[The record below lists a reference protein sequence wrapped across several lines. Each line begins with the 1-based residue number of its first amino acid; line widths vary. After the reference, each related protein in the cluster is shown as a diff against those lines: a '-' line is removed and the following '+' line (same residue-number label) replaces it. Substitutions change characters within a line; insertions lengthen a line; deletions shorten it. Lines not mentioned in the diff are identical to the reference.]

1 MPSATG
7 TRDVSAKSDSECDFT
22 RSLDATDA
30 FDLDIDL
37 RSATRFLFAWGN
49 GTFQQHKPGDKV
61 KASIELKGYDDAMTL
76 SYAVALA
83 HGGTMVVCWGLLYPG

>member
-1 MPSATG
+1 MQKI
-7 TRDVSAKSDSECDFT
+7 V
-22 RSLDATDA
+22 
-30 FDLDIDL
+30 
-37 RSATRFLFAWGN
+37 LFYALQILYSQQIHTFKIKCHLGN

-83 HGGTMVVCWGLLYPG
+83 HGGTMVVCWGLMYPG